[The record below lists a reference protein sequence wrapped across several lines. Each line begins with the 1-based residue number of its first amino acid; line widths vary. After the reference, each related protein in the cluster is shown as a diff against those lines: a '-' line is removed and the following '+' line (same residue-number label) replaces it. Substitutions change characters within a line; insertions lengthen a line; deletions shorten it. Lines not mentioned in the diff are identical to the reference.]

1 MKFAY
6 TIAPGRGETNLLL
19 ADVAGVMAQAGLTV
33 CGTVQIDTDREKVH
47 HCDMDVQVL
56 PNGPLIRISQSLG
69 KLSRGCRLNTDA
81 LEQAVAL
88 TEQGLVVGADIL
100 LINKFGKHEAEGRG
114 FRNSI
119 ADALSRD
126 IPVLVGVNKL
136 NVDAF
141 QEFCGGE
148 AIALE
153 PDPRTVLSWCADV
166 TGSKGLEQ
174 TVSPLFNQ
182 PPFTTENA

>member
-19 ADVAGVMAQAGLTV
+19 ADVAGVMTSAGLRV

-56 PNGPLIRISQSLG
+56 PDGPLIRISQSLG
-69 KLSRGCRLNTDA
+69 TLSRGCRLNTDA

-88 TEQGLVVGADIL
+88 TEQGLTDGTDIL
-100 LINKFGKHEAEGRG
+100 LVNKFGKHEAEGRG
-114 FRNSI
+114 FRNAI
-119 ADALSRD
+119 AEALSRD

-136 NVDAF
+136 NVEAF
-141 QEFCGGE
+141 QTFCGGE
-148 AIALE
+148 AVALE
-153 PDPRTVLSWCADV
+153 PNPADILAWCGQVTATQGLSRIVAQP
-166 TGSKGLEQ
+166 LQ
-174 TVSPLFNQ
+174 TS
-182 PPFTTENA
+182 EKA